1 MVITELWPRGK
12 TIWGSES
19 DKSALS
25 TDLQLIRN
33 NFTTVPLLIGEY
45 DASPTNCETAARWK
59 YFDYFIRTASALNI
73 STILWDNGGDHL
85 DRTTGTWRDPSAI
98 NIIMDATGGITNSL
112 PDSTEDPSATTQWS
126 SAYIFHKYGD
136 PVSDQSLPFLFNGN
150 SVSSISA
157 SDGTK
162 LTADTDYVVAGSN
175 ITFKASF
182 LSKYLSS
189 TTAPGILA
197 NLTVSF
203 SAGASEVIQLVQW
216 KTPSLSSTSAV
227 ASAVNGSDLYI
238 PITWGGIPKPAA
250 VKAVEANGNYLVD
263 SWTEYLP
270 AIQQGRTVSLRTAYM
285 NESKVVLTNLM

>member
-1 MVITELWPRGK
+1 M
-12 TIWGSES
+12 
-19 DKSALS
+19 
-25 TDLQLIRN
+25 
-33 NFTTVPLLIGEY
+33 
-45 DASPTNCETAARWK
+45 
-59 YFDYFIRTASALNI
+59 
-73 STILWDNGGDHL
+73 WDNGQDHL
-85 DRTTGTWRDPSAI
+85 DRTTGVWRDPSAI
-98 NIIMDATGGITNSL
+98 DIIMDATSGITNSL

-162 LTADTDYVVAGSN
+162 LTPETDYVVAGSN

-216 KTPSLSSTSAV
+216 KTPSLSSTSVA

-250 VKAVEANGNYLVD
+250 VKAVEANGEYLVD

-270 AIQQGRTVSLRTAYM
+270 VIQQGRTVSSAPHLHPRQC
-285 NESKVVLTNLM
+285 